1 MIKSTLKIKEVSSTN
16 GLHIKCTTINKTLS
30 FKDQCKENTRQQIA
44 DLKFGKYVIS
54 NLVAV
59 KLDYKL

>member
-1 MIKSTLKIKEVSSTN
+1 MFHQQMDHVKM
-16 GLHIKCTTINKTLS
+16 CTTNNKTLS

>member
-1 MIKSTLKIKEVSSTN
+1 MIKSTLMKKDVSLTN
-16 GLHIKCTTINKTLS
+16 GTHKKCTTNNKTLS
-30 FKDQCKENTRQQIA
+30 FEDQCKENTRQQIA
-44 DLKFGKYVIS
+44 DLKFGKYVII